1 MKKLSLSILAI
12 AITFTSIFAQE
23 KADSSFQKKGAHD
36 FNHHPGHMKRGP
48 HADFSK
54 LNLSKEQQDA
64 LVKINSDYRS
74 SITELRKKESTT
86 TVSDYKAQMKA
97 LNKKRHES
105 VQNVFTPE
113 QKEQLTKMRA
123 ERKAKFDSVGKG
135 RHQKMKADLGLSTEQ
150 SEKMKALRETTHT
163 KIKAIKENQTLTD
176 SEKKQQVMAAFKQQH
191 EDMKSIL
198 TPEQIKKLESGGKR
212 HARKIAR

>member
-12 AITFTSIFAQE
+12 VLSFTSIFAQE
-23 KADSSFQKKGAHD
+23 KADSSFKKRGEHR
-36 FNHHPGHMKRGP
+36 FGHHPGHMKKGQ

-74 SITELRKKESTT
+74 SMAELRKKESTI
-86 TVSDYKAQMKA
+86 TVSDYKAQMKE
-97 LNKKRHES
+97 LNKKRHDN

-123 ERKAKFDSVGKG
+123 ERKAKFDSTSKG

-150 SEKMKALRETTHT
+150 SAKMKSLRETTHT
-163 KIKAIKENQTLTD
+163 KIKAIKEDQALND
-176 SEKKQQVMAAFKQQH
+176 DEKKQQVMAAFKQQH
-191 EDMKSIL
+191 EEMKAIL
-198 TPEQIKKLESGGKR
+198 TPEQMKKLESGGKR
-212 HARKIAR
+212 HPRKIAK